1 MTATYKAELP
11 VKYGG
16 MSLQN
21 RRLSGAEREAR
32 SARTKEKEKEK
43 SHGLFLGFI
52 SFLLVLS
59 PSTLAR
65 HSFSCFALVYRSHHL
80 HRALPNLPAGY
91 SGNNRMC
98 QCQSKFER
106 KRSADLTVRPEIKYS
121 RTEHFLALL
130 VPLITILNHQA
141 TEHISKNGHNS
152 HSR

>member
-1 MTATYKAELP
+1 M
-11 VKYGG
+11 
-16 MSLQN
+16 
-21 RRLSGAEREAR
+21 
-32 SARTKEKEKEK
+32 
-43 SHGLFLGFI
+43 
-52 SFLLVLS
+52 LVLS

-80 HRALPNLPAGY
+80 HRALLNLPAGY

-130 VPLITILNHQA
+130 VPLIIVLNHQA